1 MPKSNSKSNSRSRSK
16 GTRGTSTKSKLNS
29 STPGRPRPMAPKAGV
44 TVERRRYDKG
54 GKWCW

>member
-1 MPKSNSKSNSRSRSK
+1 MPRGKSKSSSKARNDRSSK
-16 GTRGTSTKSKLNS
+16 SSASSKLNS
-29 STPGRPRPMAPKAGV
+29 STPGRPKPMAPKAGV